1 MVGNTIDT
9 VQGTDRITSSVI
21 CGLWEVIRILHKGKP
36 KASYPWI
43 KERFKF
49 NFLPDG
55 IFICT
60 KDGQTTQGAWELSE
74 KFTNTLSRISI
85 VLNGVF
91 EYHIVDFSDDEL
103 TLSDFRNDYLVV
115 RKL

>member
-1 MVGNTIDT
+1 MADNTIDT
-9 VQGTDRITSSVI
+9 VQETDRMTNPII
-21 CGLWEVIRILHKGKP
+21 CGLWEVIRIIHKGKP

-49 NFLPDG
+49 NFTPDG

-60 KDGQTTQGAWELSE
+60 KDGQTTQGTWELYE
-74 KFTNTLSRISI
+74 KSSNTQKRISI
-85 VLNGVF
+85 ILNGVF
-91 EYHIVDFSDDEL
+91 EYHIVDSGDDEV
-103 TLSDFRNDYLVV
+103 TLSDFRNDYLLV